1 MRRPPRL
8 NDPPGPWMFLLS
20 RFRAFHF
27 WLFATAMT
35 DKLSDL
41 RQTINQLDDD
51 ILALVRRRMELA
63 ADIIAAKSDAV
74 AYRPG
79 REAEVVKRLIEAAPE
94 LPAQLIANIWRQL
107 MTASTSLQN
116 GATRIAVH
124 QDAMAV
130 AGWHFGAMFPIVACD
145 DLATVQK
152 LMAVDGGADF
162 ALVPTSCAADLAA
175 WLLDDATVHVI
186 AQTPLKGSDTM
197 PPVWMLG
204 RQPADQVAEETSLIA
219 HDSGT
224 GPRIITREGRV
235 GEPLAELSGRQ
246 RVIGVIASAAPND

>member
-1 MRRPPRL
+1 MRRTPRL
-8 NDPPGPWMFLLS
+8 NDPPGHWMFLLF
-20 RFRAFHF
+20 RFRASHF

-63 ADIIAAKSDAV
+63 ADIIAAKRDSV

-79 REAEVVKRLIEAAPE
+79 REAEVVKRLIAAAPE
-94 LPAQLIANIWRQL
+94 LPAQLIVNVWRQL

-116 GATRIAVH
+116 GTTSIAVH
-124 QDAMAV
+124 RGAMAV
-130 AGWHFGAMFPIVACD
+130 AGWHFGALFPIRECAD
-145 DLATVQK
+145 MLALQG
-152 LMAVDGGADF
+152 LMGAADGADF
-162 ALVPTSCAADLAA
+162 ALVPTSCEAELAA
-175 WLLDDATVHVI
+175 WLLGDETVHVI
-186 AQTPLKGSDTM
+186 ARTPLLDSSSM

-204 RQPADQVAEETSLIA
+204 RQPADQVRDETSLVA
-219 HDSGT
+219 HDDGT
-224 GPRIITREGRV
+224 GPRIITRQGRV
-235 GEPLAELSGRQ
+235 AAPLADLSGPH